1 MNDSKIGTKEA
12 IALILTIAISHT
24 ILSMPRNL
32 LSNIKSSILLN
43 LVFVSFILVCICYV
57 VVKLFKNFPR
67 FRYSRY
73 FRISWWKNF

>member
-1 MNDSKIGTKEA
+1 MNDYKIGTKEA
-12 IALILTIAISHT
+12 IALILTIAIAHS

-43 LVFVSFILVCICYV
+43 LVLVTFILILIAFI

-67 FRYSRY
+67 FRYLRY
-73 FRISWWKNF
+73 FRIPRWKEF

>member
-1 MNDSKIGTKEA
+1 MNDSKIETKEA
-12 IALILTIAISHT
+12 IALILTVAISHT

-67 FRYSRY
+67 FRYFRY
-73 FRISWWKNF
+73 FRIPWWKDF

>member
-1 MNDSKIGTKEA
+1 MDNSKIGTKEA
-12 IALILTIAISHT
+12 VALILTIAITHT

-43 LVFVSFILVCICYV
+43 LVFVSFILVCIAII

-67 FRYSRY
+67 F
-73 FRISWWKNF
+73 

>member
-12 IALILTIAISHT
+12 IALILTVAISHT

-67 FRYSRY
+67 FRYFRY
-73 FRISWWKNF
+73 FRIPWWKDF

>member
-12 IALILTIAISHT
+12 IALILTISITPT
-24 ILSMPRNL
+24 ILSVPRNL

-43 LVFVSFILVCICYV
+43 LVFVSLVLLGVIFI

-67 FRYSRY
+67 LRYIRY
-73 FRISWWKNF
+73 F